1 MEAFSLIAD
10 LGFSIAAVIG
20 GGFFIIL
27 LLKYILDSVVSRA
40 VGLNGMIGAL
50 DNRVK
55 TINNEIVRL
64 DALICHA
71 LGVKPDTRRLLDNDM
86 IRLDQKIHT
95 IIEIQNQQMDPFEAA
110 NKKRME
116 VRQAELDY
124 NQDKE
129 ITANKKE
136 IAKLK
141 K

>member
-40 VGLNGMIGAL
+40 VSLNGMIGAL

-64 DALICHA
+64 DTLICHA
-71 LGVKPDTRRLLDNDM
+71 LGVKPDIRRLS
-86 IRLDQKIHT
+86 
-95 IIEIQNQQMDPFEAA
+95 AA
-110 NKKRME
+110 
-116 VRQAELDY
+116 DG
-124 NQDKE
+124 KE
-129 ITANKKE
+129 DTRKD
-136 IAKLK
+136 
-141 K
+141 